1 MKNLHLITIMLGCI
15 LFASCNYSK
24 GVKKDLRTG
33 LTLDYNGFGVQDVL
47 LLDSSNKPMTNNV
60 VQLNTKV
67 AIAAVGVTNYGLK
80 DGKAFP
86 GMMLVVTDKKGS
98 PIINAADLFE
108 GAGGYNPADATEL
121 RGSITVGNPMVS
133 GQTYHVKLR
142 IWDKVKPESVINS
155 EVNLVVQ

>member
-33 LTLDYNGFGVQDVL
+33 LTLNYNGFGVQDVL
-47 LLDSSNKPMTNNV
+47 LLDPSNKPMTNNM

-67 AIAAVGVTNYGLK
+67 AIAAIGVTNYGLK

-142 IWDKVKPESVINS
+142 IWDKIKPESVINS
-155 EVNLVVQ
+155 EIDLVVQ